1 MGWGGWRYT
10 ARAASK
16 ASSESVDG
24 RWAAALLLVGSGV
37 VGAAESVCCV
47 ELAERAASASE
58 RVFGVSWEG
67 VPAPKGASEERAER
81 VERKGRCAE
90 LSPIVV
96 GLSGGGGGGGVD
108 VGVSEYLL
116 L

>member
-1 MGWGGWRYT
+1 VQMGLGGRRYA
-10 ARAASK
+10 ARAASR

-24 RWAAALLLVGSGV
+24 RSAAALLLVGSGV

-67 VPAPKGASEERAER
+67 VPALKGACEERAEW
-81 VERKGRCAE
+81 VEMKGGCAE

-96 GLSGGGGGGGVD
+96 GLSGGGVMEW
-108 VGVSEYLL
+108 VLVLVR
-116 L
+116 

>member
-1 MGWGGWRYT
+1 MGLGGRRYA
-10 ARAASK
+10 ARAASR
-16 ASSESVDG
+16 AESESVDG

-67 VPAPKGASEERAER
+67 VPLPKGACEGGVER
-81 VERKGRCAE
+81 VERKGECAE
-90 LSPIVV
+90 LSPIVD
-96 GLSGGGGGGGVD
+96 LSGGGGG
-108 VGVSEYLL
+108 VGARVSEVVFVIS
-116 L
+116 

>member
-1 MGWGGWRYT
+1 MGGRRYA
-10 ARAASK
+10 ARAASR

-24 RWAAALLLVGSGV
+24 MWVAALLLVGSGV

-58 RVFGVSWEG
+58 RVVGVSWEG
-67 VPAPKGASEERAER
+67 VPALKGACEERAKW
-81 VERKGRCAE
+81 VEMKGGCAE

-96 GLSGGGGGGGVD
+96 GLSGGGVMEW
-108 VGVSEYLL
+108 VLVLVR
-116 L
+116 